1 MYKPLFTEID
11 QYGVIISNI
20 FAVLYLKE
28 NTKSQTLAVRLM
40 MECGRG
46 SVGVVV

>member
-11 QYGVIISNI
+11 RYGVILPNI
-20 FAVLYLKE
+20 FAVLYLKK
-28 NTKSQTLAVRLM
+28 NTKSQPLADQLKL
-40 MECGRG
+40 ECGRG